1 MWDALGVH
9 HLGRIVVRFLHVLPE
24 ISSPLVDLSTVT
36 ASITTVRAA
45 QVDFFEMADNRGRL
59 SVGLGTLSAF
69 NPSSRHRS
77 EVNST
82 YN

>member
-1 MWDALGVH
+1 MRDALGVH

-36 ASITTVRAA
+36 ASVTTVRAA

-77 EVNST
+77 EVHST

>member
-1 MWDALGVH
+1 MRDALGVH
-9 HLGRIVVRFLHVLPE
+9 HLWRVVVRFLHVLPE

-36 ASITTVRAA
+36 ASVTTLRAA
-45 QVDFFEMADNRGRL
+45 QVDFFEMANNRGGL

-69 NPSSRHRS
+69 NPSIRHRS
-77 EVNST
+77 EVHST